1 MYTKMEETFNMTKEE
16 LKDMMKGY
24 IQDATQ
30 QDVPKLALLDRMMED
45 IESYANKRVVTGTK
59 SGPYWDRIN
68 ISPNKQ

>member
-45 IESYANKRVVTGTK
+45 IESYANKRIVEGTK
-59 SGPYWDRIN
+59 NGPYWDRSN
-68 ISPNKQ
+68 PSNKK